1 MRCRESEG
9 AVVIV
14 IDSDSGI
21 PIYRQIVDQIR
32 FQVATGGLAPG
43 EELPSTRA
51 VSQELGV
58 NPMTVSKSYQ
68 LLEEEG
74 VLARRPGRQL
84 MVSERSPEVA
94 RQERATQLAELLGP
108 VAVAARQL
116 GIGDEEAVAIFRR
129 LLTPPGR
136 AEEREW

>member
-1 MRCRESEG
+1 
-9 AVVIV
+9 VVIV

-74 VLARRPGRQL
+74 ILARRPGRPL
-84 MVSERSPEVA
+84 MVSDRSPEEV
-94 RQERATQLAELLGP
+94 RRERATQLEELLAP
-108 VAVAARQL
+108 VAVAVRQL
-116 GIGDEEAVAIFRR
+116 GIEDGEALAIFRR
-129 LLTPPGR
+129 LLTRPVG
-136 AEEREW
+136 AEERR

>member
-1 MRCRESEG
+1 
-9 AVVIV
+9 VVIV

-32 FQVATGGLAPG
+32 FQVASGSLAPG
-43 EELPSTRA
+43 AELPSTRA

-74 VLARRPGRQL
+74 ILDRRPGRPL
-84 MVSERSPEVA
+84 MVSDRSPEVM
-94 RQERATQLAELLGP
+94 RREQATRLAELLAP
-108 VAVAARQL
+108 VAVATRQL

-129 LLTPPGR
+129 LLVAPGG
-136 AEEREW
+136 AKERK